1 MTEGRG
7 RRRGQRPR
15 KLALALSLGAP
26 LSGCAEPPTGSTPEA
41 LDAPAVVMTTTDFAT
56 GAVTVLD
63 LASGVVHADVA
74 LASPDAIP
82 FVNAGLIYILNRYMY
97 DYITVLDP
105 AQGFSIVA
113 EHGLSLAGES
123 SVNPHGLAFDAQGLA
138 WISMYGTNEV
148 QVHDLMAATGA
159 SRVDVV
165 DTSALADADGLAEVE
180 ALVAREGRMWLLSHP
195 VDRLAGW
202 SSAGPEQLVEV
213 DVVTRT
219 LLDRD
224 PSLDGVQGIELPC
237 TWARQVRPH
246 PLDDSR
252 ILVLCEGVVDVDLAA
267 ESWSWWIA
275 PDRFPHA
282 DAGDHLLPQA
292 LAVDASGRTALA
304 SYDPEYEQVGIWEL
318 DAELDPRLILDGVQ
332 SVERALE
339 LHEGTLWIGDRD
351 VNGSGLL
358 GVTWDGVITQSLRD
372 TGLPPYATVL
382 WSEGT

>member
-1 MTEGRG
+1 MRG
-7 RRRGQRPR
+7 A
-15 KLALALSLGAP
+15 AL
-26 LSGCAEPPTGSTPEA
+26 GSTPED
-41 LDAPAVVMTTTDFAT
+41 LQAPAVVMTTTDFAT
-56 GAVTVLD
+56 GAVSVLD

-82 FVNAGLIYILNRYMY
+82 FVDAGRIYILNRYMY
-97 DYITVLDP
+97 DFITVLDP
-105 AQGFSIVA
+105 AQGFSVVA
-113 EHGLSLAGES
+113 EHGLSVAGEG

-148 QVHDLMAATGA
+148 QVHELTAATGA
-159 SRVDVV
+159 SLVDIV

-180 ALVAREGRMWLLSHP
+180 ALIARDGKLWLLSHP
-195 VDRLAGW
+195 VDRLMGW
-202 SSAGPEQLVEV
+202 SSVGPEQLVEV
-213 DVVTRT
+213 DVGTRT

-252 ILVLCEGVVDVDLAA
+252 VLVLCEGVVDVDLAA
-267 ESWSWWIA
+267 ESWSWWIP
-275 PDRFPHA
+275 PDGFPHA

-292 LAVDASGRTALA
+292 FAVEASGRTALA
-304 SYDPEYEQVGIWEL
+304 SYDPDYEQVGIWEL
-318 DAELDPRLILDGVQ
+318 HAEREPRLILDGIQ

-339 LHEGTLWIGDRD
+339 LYEGTLWIGDRD
-351 VNGSGLL
+351 VDGSGLR
-358 GVTWDGVITQSLRD
+358 GVSWDGVEVESLRD

-382 WSEGT
+382 WSEAP